1 MGNFDEGAHG
11 FLHSVKPSFEFY
23 VMARTY
29 NSFGGHATLSL
40 ISDFLLFDAPSFGP
54 AISELTV
61 TFHFPTSGP
70 PRSSL
75 EDLYTKFH
83 AERLKLPKI
92 VFRRSRGKMSIDVS
106 STLIDGSDGLYGP
119 PSLSL
124 FKAAY
129 RETVESLKLMGSKMT
144 RKDEFDFDSFM
155 QHCQQCETRIPAND
169 EAMAIL
175 VTRLKERRAAIKDAM
190 TPWERLGIDWRD
202 YHPDARRL
210 LDDPF
215 FWEQANDF
223 APHGN
228 DTGADLL
235 SDYREWFKRQPS
247 GNPMEFYKSL
257 MSGWGFSRETS
268 DPMIRG
274 ALDEAAVALAFAE
287 LKLRAKCDPAVL
299 DLAKQAV
306 GRQRQEALS
315 ATDWPSREDRLKS
328 LERIETKLAGAGDRA
343 RV

>member
-1 MGNFDEGAHG
+1 VQSDEDEHCNL
-11 FLHSVKPSFEFY
+11 LHSVKPLFEFY

-29 NSFGGHATLSL
+29 NSFGGHSTLSL
-40 ISDFLLFDAPSFGP
+40 IPDFLIAEAPSFGS

-75 EDLYTKFH
+75 ENLYAQFH
-83 AERLKLPKI
+83 ADRLKLPK
-92 VFRRSRGKMSIDVS
+92 VAFGRNRGKMSIDVS
-106 STLIDGSDGLYGP
+106 SKLIDGSEREFYRG

-124 FKAAY
+124 FSGAY
-129 RETVESLKLMGSKMT
+129 HETVESLKLMGSKLT
-144 RKDEFDFDSFM
+144 RKDEFEFDSFM
-155 QHCQQCETRIPAND
+155 RHCLQCEARIPRD
-169 EAMAIL
+169 EEALSTL
-175 VTRLKERRAAIKDAM
+175 VTRLNERRAAIRDAM

-202 YHPDARRL
+202 YHPDARHI

-215 FWEQANDF
+215 YWEQANDF

-235 SDYREWFKRQPS
+235 SDYRAWLKGQPACD
-247 GNPMEFYKSL
+247 PIEFYENLTSR
-257 MSGWGFSRETS
+257 WGFHEDAA

-287 LKLRAKCDPAVL
+287 VKLRGKCDPRVLALARHAV
-299 DLAKQAV
+299 Q
-306 GRQRQEALS
+306 RQRQEALS
-315 ATDWPSREDRLKS
+315 ATDVLIREDRLKS
-328 LERIETKLAGAGDRA
+328 LELIEGKLEAADTR
-343 RV
+343 